1 MNRRTLLVSVGAVFA
16 GTAGCTDLESSLDD
30 AGDRLG
36 EDSGPDRPWA
46 ELPVTVS
53 LDDRTGGG
61 RQGFEALLVEGMEY
75 WEERS
80 EEFVGY
86 EMEYAFEPERD
97 DADVVIELVE
107 NVQTCSVD
115 GHNREAVGCAPV
127 IVGDAPDTATVEIKD
142 GFSDELT
149 LTTIKH
155 EFGHTL
161 GLGHDDEP
169 VEIMSDDPGDR
180 IPDYDIRVDIHERY
194 RETVEQI
201 NEGTD
206 RYQQGTELLREQE
219 WAEAV
224 GPFEDASEHYNTA
237 SDALTEMR
245 EDAESIDAHRAV
257 ALLGETE
264 SFANLYADAAESYAL
279 MAAARADGNFAEAR
293 GHQKDADESVQA
305 AQENEF
311 EGGYSLAEA
320 LGLK

>member
-1 MNRRTLLVSVGAVFA
+1 MNRRTLLVSVGAVLA
-16 GTAGCTDLESSLDD
+16 GTAGCTDLESSLDE

-36 EDSGPDRPWA
+36 GDSGPDRPWG

-53 LDDRTGGG
+53 LDDRTDGG

-75 WEERS
+75 WEARS
-80 EEFVGY
+80 EEFAGY
-86 EMEYAFEPERD
+86 GIEYAFDPDRD
-97 DADVVIELVE
+97 DTDVIVELVE

-127 IVGDAPDTATVEIKD
+127 IVGDAPDTATIEIKD

-161 GLGHDDEP
+161 GLGHDDDP

-180 IPDYDIRVDIHERY
+180 IPDYDLRVEIHERY

-206 RYQQGTELLREQE
+206 RYQRGTELLGDLE

-224 GPFEDASEHYNTA
+224 EPFEEASEHYNTA
-237 SDALTEMR
+237 RDALTEMR

-264 SFANLYADAAESYAL
+264 SFANLYGDAAESYAL
-279 MAAARADGNFAEAR
+279 MAAARADENFAEAR
-293 GHQKDADESVQA
+293 GHREDANEAVGA
-305 AQENEF
+305 ALEYDVEV
-311 EGGYSLAEA
+311 GYSLAEA
-320 LGLK
+320 LGLQ

>member
-1 MNRRTLLVSVGAVFA
+1 MNRRTLLVSVGALFA
-16 GTAGCTDLESSLDD
+16 GTAGCTDLESSLDE
-30 AGDRLG
+30 AGERLDG
-36 EDSGPDRPWA
+36 DSGPDRPWT

-53 LDDRTGGG
+53 LDDRTDGG

-86 EMEYAFEPERD
+86 GIEYAFEPDPD
-97 DADVVIELVE
+97 DTDIVVELVE

-161 GLGHDDEP
+161 GLGHDDDP

-180 IPDYDIRVDIHERY
+180 IPDYDLRVDIHERY

-206 RYQQGTELLREQE
+206 RFQRGRELLRNEE

-224 GPFEDASEHYNTA
+224 EPFEDASEHYNTA
-237 SDALTEMR
+237 RDALTEMR

-257 ALLGETE
+257 ELLGETE
-264 SFANLYADAAESYAL
+264 SFAKLYADAAESYAL
-279 MAAARADGNFAEAR
+279 MAAARADGNFTEAR
-293 GHQKDADESVQA
+293 GHCEDA
-305 AQENEF
+305 NEAV
-311 EGGYSLAEA
+311 EAVLKYDVKVGYSLAEA
-320 LGLK
+320 LGLQ